1 MTFKD
6 RPVWEWRPDFGGDEP
21 EDSLRYEMSV
31 EAQGFGRATPWG
43 VAPYASRTVSLPMLC
58 ERDEVAAIEAFVEG
72 LRGRLQGCWVPTFR
86 GDLRLAANVGA
97 SDQGLTVEGVG
108 LVADWDKHPGY
119 RTLALVS
126 RDHLI
131 PLEASAVSASGS
143 NELLAL
149 TGTVGTALQARDTAC
164 CWLMYARLA
173 DEEIAWEYLTD
184 SLARA
189 TFRFVELPL
198 EYSEQELG
206 ERPVYLYRITQAN
219 EVHRWTSWGRDVEAG
234 GYDWEAEDL
243 THTGVKAGSDFL
255 DDGAKLVVATADASN
270 FWRQF
275 LNGAPPEP
283 VRVEIFEAQA
293 PGFALDVSAPLYKG
307 DVRWVR
313 FGSRGRIE
321 IELSSVLRAGEWPIC
336 RHMIGKLCNW
346 RLYDG
351 TTCKVVAA
359 TYARTGTLTAVAST
373 YVEATAWG
381 SEDDEWFTFGKVQVG
396 SEVRMVTG
404 HAGTRL
410 SISAPFRSAR
420 TGDVATAWAGCD
432 RQEETCD
439 GKFDNL
445 VNFGGCPHIPK
456 RNPVMKALTPPQQ
469 SQGKKGKG

>member
-1 MTFKD
+1 MTFKG
-6 RPVWEWRPDFGGDEP
+6 RPVWEWRPDFSDGA

-31 EAQGFGRATPWG
+31 DAQGFGRATAWAI
-43 VAPYASRTVSLPMLC
+43 APHAARTISLPVLC
-58 ERDEVAAIEAFVEG
+58 EREEIAAIEAFVDG

-86 GDLRLAANVGA
+86 GDLRLAADAGA

-119 RTLALVS
+119 RTLALVN

-131 PLEASAVSASGS
+131 PLEASSASSAGD

-149 TGTVGTALQARDTAC
+149 TGPVGTDVSARDTVC
-164 CWLMYARLA
+164 CWLLYARLS
-173 DEEIAWEYLTD
+173 DEEISWEYVTD
-184 SLARA
+184 SLASA
-189 TFRFVELPL
+189 TFRFVELPT
-198 EYSEQELG
+198 EYSAQELG
-206 ERPVYLYRITQAN
+206 TRPVYLYRVTQGS

-255 DDGAKLVVATADASN
+255 DDGARLIVATADGSN

-283 VRVEIFEAQA
+283 VSVEIFESQA
-293 PGFALDVSAPLYKG
+293 PGFGVDLGAPLYKG
-307 DVRWVR
+307 DARRVR
-313 FGSRGRIE
+313 FASRGRIE
-321 IELSSVLRAGEWPIC
+321 VILSSVLRAGEWPIC
-336 RHMIGKLCNW
+336 RHMIGKLCNH

-359 TYARTGTLTAVAST
+359 SYARAGTLTAVAST
-373 YVEATAWG
+373 YVEADAWA
-381 SEDDEWFTFGKVQVG
+381 SEDDDWFTFGKVQVG
-396 SEVRMVTG
+396 GEVRMVTG
-404 HAGTRL
+404 HAGARL
-410 SISAPFRSAR
+410 SISAPFRSASA
-420 TGDVATAWAGCD
+420 GDVATAWAGCD

-445 VNFGGCPHIPK
+445 QNFGGFPHIPK
-456 RNPVMKALTPPQQ
+456 RNPVMKALTPPEQ